1 MCAGLWSTNYIVLCA
16 GRILGQKQWAQGNL
30 RNCKNGSDSTFSDSM
45 IDANRKDSD
54 SVDTQA
60 DPNLFLLVSSPMSG
74 GAGKNDH
81 MFSGS
86 WGAQTIIFRELEST
100 LLFLES

>member
-1 MCAGLWSTNYIVLCA
+1 
-16 GRILGQKQWAQGNL
+16 
-30 RNCKNGSDSTFSDSM
+30 M

-54 SVDTQA
+54 SVDAQA
-60 DPNLFLLVSSPMSG
+60 DPNLFLLVSSPMSR
-74 GAGKNDH
+74 GAGKNGH